1 MPKTRLISP
10 GSIPNHRLLKNL
22 RLNDNYISNDGG
34 DEGIRISDAGKVGI
48 GIDDNTSHMLEIFD
62 NNSSQLKLS
71 NDADSYCTIEVADG
85 SNTTI
90 TVAETGLLQCTVP
103 GELKLYAGNET
114 EVRGTFLWLNPTTKT
129 ASTTTD
135 YSMLITETLNL
146 GSGEAGGSDVHFGL
160 KYTQTQTDLT
170 GWNSVY
176 LMYLD
181 GGSGKILSID
191 GNANLTLS
199 NNRKVVFGDAGE
211 YIAGDGTDLDIVS
224 SNDATIDADGD
235 IILDANGGQVSIKDN
250 GANHFLFD
258 CDSTRFRIYDDTNS
272 SDHFTIS
279 VGAEGVTTMATI
291 DADTAVGHL
300 NIVPDGDLI
309 LNPASHKTII
319 NATDGLYF
327 DGGGDTYIA
336 EASPDLLM
344 FRVGDAQLMNLR
356 ENGDEGNNVY
366 FKNASAGFTLASGT
380 FSDDS
385 IIGSGGTDDTHIDFR
400 STNKVSLALTN
411 DITNLNLIFPP
422 VSGNFLLILTY
433 DGDHDITNWKVYES
447 DASAATGDADVL
459 WAGGA
464 APVLTDSGSD
474 IVSFFWN
481 NAGQKCYGVASLS
494 FSN

>member
-103 GELKLYAGNET
+103 GELKLYADSYA
-114 EVRGTFLWLNPTTKT
+114 EVRGTFLWLNPATKT

-211 YIAGDGTDLDIVS
+211 YIAGDGTDLDIV
-224 SNDATIDADGD
+224 
-235 IILDANGGQVSIKDN
+235 
-250 GANHFLFD
+250 
-258 CDSTRFRIYDDTNS
+258 
-272 SDHFTIS
+272 
-279 VGAEGVTTMATI
+279 
-291 DADTAVGHL
+291 
-300 NIVPDGDLI
+300 
-309 LNPASHKTII
+309 
-319 NATDGLYF
+319 
-327 DGGGDTYIA
+327 
-336 EASPDLLM
+336 
-344 FRVGDAQLMNLR
+344 
-356 ENGDEGNNVY
+356 
-366 FKNASAGFTLASGT
+366 
-380 FSDDS
+380 
-385 IIGSGGTDDTHIDFR
+385 
-400 STNKVSLALTN
+400 
-411 DITNLNLIFPP
+411 
-422 VSGNFLLILTY
+422 
-433 DGDHDITNWKVYES
+433 
-447 DASAATGDADVL
+447 
-459 WAGGA
+459 
-464 APVLTDSGSD
+464 
-474 IVSFFWN
+474 
-481 NAGQKCYGVASLS
+481 
-494 FSN
+494 